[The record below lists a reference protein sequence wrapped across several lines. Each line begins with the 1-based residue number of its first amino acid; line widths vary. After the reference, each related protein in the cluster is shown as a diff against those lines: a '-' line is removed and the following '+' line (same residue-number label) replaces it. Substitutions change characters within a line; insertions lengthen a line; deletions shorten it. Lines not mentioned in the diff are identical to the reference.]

1 MNVNGADLSSGD
13 VIFPY
18 IGSGPPEGTGL
29 HRYVFL
35 LFRQAND
42 SLQYEINDQT
52 LERANTST
60 RNLISQFNLTLVGGE
75 FFQAEYEG
83 AAGTASINI
92 FMLSV
97 FVFAHICMVFQ
108 IV

>member
-1 MNVNGADLSSGD
+1 MSSGE

-18 IGSGPPEGTGL
+18 RGSGPPQDTGL

-35 LFRQAND
+35 LFSQVNSNLEFEVAN
-42 SLQYEINDQT
+42 ET
-52 LERANTST
+52 LDRASTNT
-60 RNLISQFNLTLVGGE
+60 RNLISKLNLTLVGGD

-83 AAGTASINI
+83 TAGTAGTTSINM

-97 FVFAHICMVFQ
+97 VVLTHFCIVFQ
-108 IV
+108 II

>member
-1 MNVNGADLSSGD
+1 MNVNGTDLNSGD
-13 VIFPY
+13 VVFPY
-18 IGSGPPEGTGL
+18 RGSGPPQGTGF

-42 SLQYEINDQT
+42 SLQYEMNDES

-60 RNLISQFNLTLVGGE
+60 RNLISQFNLTLVGGD

-83 AAGTASINI
+83 AAGIVSINI

-97 FVFAHICMVFQ
+97 FAFIQICMVFR
-108 IV
+108 VV